1 MKAHTITIIC
11 LLAFLLLLGCSQN
24 EQAATLVNTDTPT
37 PVTHEP
43 ISIDILAEDML
54 TIEPVTPVPTH
65 TPPPTPTPEPTN
77 TPVPTPFSIAW
88 LSDTQN
94 YTLHFPD
101 VFFSVSDWIM
111 ASAAEYNVQLFVHSG
126 DVTDNGYSKE
136 QWETA
141 NTALEPIVG
150 AYPSLIVAGNHD
162 IKAGGDNESFSS
174 FLSQPSILATL
185 KDGQTY
191 LDGAASYTLF
201 SAGGTDFVVVGISW
215 GIDKTATY
223 EWASSVF
230 DAYPQRVGIIVSHSV
245 LESDGTFT
253 GPGSRL
259 HKNVVAKC
267 PNVRLVLCGHY
278 RESQQKLDYYDDD
291 GDNIPDRYVNT
302 LMFNFQEDKE
312 HGLGC

>member
-54 TIEPVTPVPTH
+54 TIEPVTQTPTH

-136 QWETA
+136 
-141 NTALEPIVG
+141 
-150 AYPSLIVAGNHD
+150 
-162 IKAGGDNESFSS
+162 
-174 FLSQPSILATL
+174 
-185 KDGQTY
+185 
-191 LDGAASYTLF
+191 
-201 SAGGTDFVVVGISW
+201 
-215 GIDKTATY
+215 
-223 EWASSVF
+223 
-230 DAYPQRVGIIVSHSV
+230 
-245 LESDGTFT
+245 
-253 GPGSRL
+253 
-259 HKNVVAKC
+259 
-267 PNVRLVLCGHY
+267 
-278 RESQQKLDYYDDD
+278 
-291 GDNIPDRYVNT
+291 
-302 LMFNFQEDKE
+302 
-312 HGLGC
+312 